1 MLGLEFGN
9 VTNVLKN
16 ITTLVVTCLLLTTF
30 VADVEAQRLNRGR
43 VSGGQGGRIADSTV
57 DYNDIDEA
65 NFHIQTSGD
74 CGAETCTGSGE
85 ICWET
90 ATNQISVCESG
101 AFVALSTEVP
111 DCIAGTGHL
120 NYNQSTST
128 WSCNAYVFE
137 GATVDGFETSLA
149 VTDPTADRTIT
160 FPNAT
165 GGVVLDSGTGTAACS
180 NGEILKQ
187 SAGVWACGA
196 DVNTGVTS
204 IANDLWVS
212 TGGNDTG
219 TDCSV
224 GQPCATIQ
232 NAIIQAYTNGPPSST
247 NPYRINVAPG
257 TYTENDIQFTTDGT
271 SAGQPV
277 DWVSIQGSGEKATII
292 LSGDTTKPV
301 FDFTGAGNCSLYDL
315 AVKGKLEQATANIYF
330 GPGWHNTRLWSV
342 GSSVTTQSTAWSAL
356 EIDGIGATLWIR
368 DFTPFN
374 LAANEQA
381 PAVKLRLGGAGTGEA
396 GFCTDG
402 DKFGACLVDADCGAS
417 GTCTHGAADFLM
429 ERSFIQ
435 SDAMGAHVEGL
446 RACANGLT
454 TLTGSIDPT
463 ASTAVVGVGTSFTTE
478 VVVGEMITVNS
489 ETRTV
494 ESITDNTNLV
504 VTVAFTNTANDTTP
518 QVSNDGWGCDVDGD
532 CDTGG
537 SCFEG
542 ICSDDTTISC
552 TEAGEA
558 TQCGGGTP
566 DCLVGQSFNN
576 IWLDNRWQVSGAEG
590 GICSDDT
597 DTFCRTETDC
607 LTTCTVD
614 SDCNGVIPTAT
625 CVESGATDYCSCES
639 FGLWLDGDNH
649 TMTMSQEDFVCNR
662 KTSTCTE
669 PTAYLATVGGATV
682 LECGLD
688 ILGENKTVEYT
699 ADGNAST
706 ITHDCVAGAKILNL
720 EPLTSDPTTAS
731 DDTGALWFNTAEG
744 RIKHYDGTANRTML
758 DTGTTVTVAQ
768 GGTGE
773 TSYTT
778 GDILIAAASTNLNP
792 LSGTVNRYLKYAGTA
807 PLWTTIDLSDTTG
820 SFANALDETLGGFG
834 ESLDGTSAT
843 SNCAYI
849 RPSGGTPLCSALS
862 TDVLVGRAGSGSVGE
877 IAVGTNEVV
886 ARVGAS
892 SLGGLSIAGQQVLG
906 RISAGG
912 NIASISLENDLW
924 NTATGKELTV
934 ANGGTGLQTVPADA
948 VLIGAGTAD
957 MATAVIPDCDTGAKY
972 LQYDQ
977 AGNSFTC
984 VPSPVTVFV
993 STCPGTSASANCN
1006 ITDAK
1011 RYGKVDCSE
1020 HGYRPEN
1027 RNLGAFGF
1035 STAATAASKSEFE
1048 CTVTRMTCSASV
1060 AMDTSPDGPVDCGFR
1075 NITDASESVFC
1086 TIAAGATTCTGTGSE
1101 FVGLGDDIAPFI
1113 DCDNTNSACPSA
1125 NGQYSISAYCTE

>member
-1 MLGLEFGN
+1 MANTGTDDSILVGDGN
-9 VTNVLKN
+9 SFEEK
-16 ITTLVVTCLLLTTF
+16 VVPAC
-30 VADVEAQRLNRGR
+30 V
-43 VSGGQGGRIADSTV
+43 
-57 DYNDIDEA
+57 
-65 NFHIQTSGD
+65 
-74 CGAETCTGSGE
+74 
-85 ICWET
+85 
-90 ATNQISVCESG
+90 
-101 AFVALSTEVP
+101 
-111 DCIAGTGHL
+111 AGTGHL
-120 NYNQSTST
+120 NYDQSTNT
-128 WSCNAYVFE
+128 WTCNDYIFE
-137 GATVDGFETSLA
+137 GATADGFETSLA

-342 GSSVTTQSTAWSAL
+342 GSSVTTQSKAWSAL

-374 LAANEQA
+374 FAANEQA

-542 ICSDDTTISC
+542 LCSDDTTISC

-597 DTFCRTETDC
+597 DTFCRTEIDC
-607 LTTCTVD
+607 PTTCTAD

-625 CVESGATDYCSCES
+625 CVDSGETDYCSCES

-744 RIKHYDGTANRTML
+744 RVKHYDGTANRTML

-834 ESLDGTSAT
+834 ESLDTVDSA
-843 SNCAYI
+843 SSQCMYI
-849 RPSGGTPLCSALS
+849 REGVGNTAPRCAAVGNHDIVLRGSGDLGA
-862 TDVLVGRAGSGSVGE
+862 VAIANNELVGRDG
-877 IAVGTNEVV
+877 
-886 ARVGAS
+886 GA
-892 SLGGLSIAGQQVLG
+892 LRGLSFGANTLVGRGNGNITGIAFSQHQVAA
-906 RISAGG
+906 RPSAGG
-912 NIASISLENDLW
+912 VIQGVTIGSDQLLGRVGGGDLTSVSLEDSHW
-924 NTATGKELTV
+924 NTAGGKELTV
-934 ANGGTGLQTVPADA
+934 ANGGTGLQAVPADA

-993 STCPGTSASANCN
+993 STCPGTSTSANCN

-1011 RYGKVDCSE
+1011 RYGKVDCSQ

-1027 RNLGAFGF
+1027 RNLGAFGW
-1035 STAATAASKSEFE
+1035 TAATAAASKSEFE

-1060 AMDTSPDGPVDCGFR
+1060 AMDASPDGPVGCGFR
-1075 NITDASESVFC
+1075 NITDARESVFC

-1101 FVGLGDDIAPFI
+1101 FVGLGDDIAPFV
-1113 DCDNTNSACPSA
+1113 DCDNTNLACPSA